1 MFIKRRLRDK
11 EGQGHQR
18 DTTIHCMEQMG
29 LMECYVWDV
38 RGFDGYGNCLTRVR
52 EALDPHDGERREKGE
67 GVTYPDGVDNKPS
80 LKCSTALGN
89 KI

>member
-1 MFIKRRLRDK
+1 MFIKRRLRGK

-18 DTTIHCMEQMG
+18 DTTIHCLEQMG

-52 EALDPHDGERREKGE
+52 EALDPHDGWRREKGE
-67 GVTYPDGVDNKPS
+67 KACRRMGRARRMQGQKDRGM
-80 LKCSTALGN
+80 A
-89 KI
+89 